1 VQLSIPVEDVDQ
13 VHAAATSAGVE
24 VLCAPTA
31 GAFGGRRAVL
41 ADPDGNRVEIS
52 S

>member
-1 VQLSIPVEDVDQ
+1 VQLSIPVDDVDR
-13 VHAAATSAGVE
+13 VHQAAVKAGVE
-24 VLCAPTA
+24 VVCEPAP

-41 ADPDGNRVEIS
+41 LDPDGNRVEIS